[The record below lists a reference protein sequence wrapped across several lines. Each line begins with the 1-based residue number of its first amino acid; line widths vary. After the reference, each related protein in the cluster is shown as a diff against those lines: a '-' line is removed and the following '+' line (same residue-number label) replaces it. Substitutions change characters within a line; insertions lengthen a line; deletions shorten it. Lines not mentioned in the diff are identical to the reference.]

1 MSVSEPNHDD
11 TANERRRSDR
21 LPIFYD
27 LRVIDL
33 EQGVL
38 IGDVIDLSQDGM
50 RIMGENPF
58 PVGATRRVQLDIIMS
73 EGPPQVVCFDAQ
85 CVWSRYVEHLAHY
98 ESGCANT
105 LAPSA
110 AACIAQLIEQLQSMD
125 ASSI

>member
-1 MSVSEPNHDD
+1 MSISDTNHDD
-11 TANERRRSDR
+11 MAKERRRSDR

-33 EQGVL
+33 DQGVL

-50 RIMGENPF
+50 RIMSESPF
-58 PVGATRRVQLDIIMS
+58 PVGEMRRVQLDIIMS
-73 EGPPQVVCFDAQ
+73 EGPPQVVCFDTH

-110 AACIAQLIEQLQSMD
+110 AACIAHLIEQLQSMD
-125 ASSI
+125 VPSV